1 MEQNI
6 FPMSERYQEY
16 LVDESKYTGFAES
29 ISFPESEEMV
39 LQILEEMKTAGI
51 HITIQGGKT
60 GITGGSVPQGGH
72 ILNLSRMNQVKEH
85 LICADG
91 TGRIVVGPGINLM
104 ELEKE
109 ITVRFRKERLFWPVD
124 PTEASATVGGIAA
137 AGAQGITRLLYGDSK
152 KYIEKIKVIDGG
164 GRRLELTGEEK
175 EDFLGK
181 EGITGVITELTLILQ
196 PCPEERWGILFFFEE
211 EEGALQFIEELKG
224 VSRESGD
231 GSAKIASV
239 EYMDRQVLSLI
250 EARKHTMNKIREL
263 PDVEDAVKGAVYTE
277 IHGAED
283 GIEEIA
289 EYLMEQAAGAG
300 SDPDTAWAVSG
311 DTEVQK
317 LHDYRHAAAE
327 SCNLFIEDVH
337 QRDHRITKLGTDM
350 YVEGLTLAELVPE
363 YRRQM
368 EEKNIKGCIFGH
380 ALENH
385 LHINILPENYEEY
398 EAGVE
403 LFRQW
408 ARETV
413 RKHGRPFG
421 EHGIGKLKSRV
432 LAGCMEEEYRKQG
445 KKLKEVYDPEK
456 LFNPGNRYM

>member
-16 LVDESKYTGFAES
+16 LIDESKYSGSAES

-39 LQILEEMKTAGI
+39 LQILQEMKKAEI
-51 HITIQGGKT
+51 PVTIQGGKT

-72 ILNLSRMNQVKEH
+72 ILNLSHMNQVKEH
-85 LICADG
+85 QVCADG
-91 TGRIVVGPGINLM
+91 TGRIAVEPGVNLI

-109 ITVRFRKERLFWPVD
+109 ITVRFRKEHLFWPVD
-124 PTEASATVGGIAA
+124 PTETSATVGGIAA
-137 AGAQGITRLLYGDSK
+137 AGAQGITRLLYGDSR
-152 KYIEKIKVIDGG
+152 KYIEKIRAIDGN

-181 EGITGVITELTLILQ
+181 EGITGIITELTLILL

-211 EEGALQFIEELKG
+211 EAGALQFIEGLKG
-224 VSRESGD
+224 ASRESESGN
-231 GSAKIASV
+231 AKIASV
-239 EYMDRQVLSLI
+239 EYLDRQVLTLI
-250 EARKHTMNKIREL
+250 EERKHTMNKIREL
-263 PDVEDAVKGAVYTE
+263 PDVEEFVSGAVYVE

-289 EYLMEQAAGAG
+289 EYLMEQAAENG

-311 DTEVQK
+311 DTEIQK
-317 LHDYRHAAAE
+317 LHAFRHAAAE
-327 SCNLFIEDVH
+327 SCNLFIEEAHRKD
-337 QRDHRITKLGTDM
+337 DRITKLGTDM
-350 YVEGLTLAELVPE
+350 YAEGQELEELVSG

-385 LHINILPENYEEY
+385 LHINLLPENYEEY
-398 EAGVE
+398 EAGME
-403 LFRQW
+403 LFRSW
-408 ARETV
+408 AEETV
-413 RKHGRPFG
+413 RKQGKPFG
-421 EHGIGKLKSRV
+421 EHGVGKLKSRI
-432 LAGCMEEEYRKQG
+432 LAGCQEEEYREQG
-445 KKLKEVYDPEK
+445 EKLKAVYDPER
-456 LFNPGNRYM
+456 LINRGNRYM